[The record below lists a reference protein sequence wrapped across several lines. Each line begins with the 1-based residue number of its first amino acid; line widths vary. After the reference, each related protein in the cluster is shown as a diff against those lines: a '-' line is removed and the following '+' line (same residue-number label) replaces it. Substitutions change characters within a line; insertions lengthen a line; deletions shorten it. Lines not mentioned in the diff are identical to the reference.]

1 MMLNTGQRPGAGRKP
16 PRYAV
21 IWTTVLG
28 LWTTSAN
35 AISFLSFD
43 ARSLSMAGTG
53 VVTARSH
60 NASLFNPALLI
71 NHDPKRLSR
80 LHAHTYV
87 GARLL
92 DRDNFLQTADE
103 FSDRYEGVD
112 LEDVIMSSITLDSPD
127 FESGDELREATASI
141 RNVQRDINLLSDKPL
156 RVSASY
162 GASFGYPAGRWA
174 FGGYHRQFLVMGSMV
189 RVSERDN
196 ANIDRVTNTVDRFAD
211 LLDEVMATEA
221 MVENPDA
228 LTLDQVVAQVRR
240 LWDAAQALNEYV
252 DFGALYDDALADQT
266 SGKGVQ
272 DYLREPLP
280 TEFYSTIES
289 QGAEVTEQALS
300 VARSF
305 LTDRSDRFHFGI
317 TLKQVH
323 FTTIHFEQPV
333 NEFELDV
340 YSEEVHRRE
349 HTRFNMDAG
358 LVHDLPGPFQWGLVV
373 RNLVPHE
380 FETALGDRITQR
392 PVARVGLGFR
402 TEPFRVSV
410 DWDLTR
416 NEPLGFDPDKQYLSV
431 GTEWFLWRNTALRAG
446 LRHNVVDDET
456 LPSVGLGFGG
466 RRAHLDIG
474 AAKSTNGDEWGL
486 ALQAGLSF

>member
-1 MMLNTGQRPGAGRKP
+1 MMLETGQRPNVGRKAP
-16 PRYAV
+16 QYAV
-21 IWTTVLG
+21 IWTMVLG
-28 LWTTSAN
+28 MWGNSAN

-80 LHAHTYV
+80 LHAHTYI

-92 DRDNFLQTADE
+92 DRDNFLQAADE

-112 LEDVIMSSITLDSPD
+112 LEELIMSSVVLDTPD
-127 FESGDELREATASI
+127 FESGAELREATTSI
-141 RNVQRDINLLSDKPL
+141 RNVQRDINHLSDKPL

-162 GASFGYPAGRWA
+162 GASFGYPAGQWA
-174 FGGYHRQFLVMGSMV
+174 IGGYHRQFLVMGSMV

-196 ANIDRVTNTVDRFAD
+196 ASIDRVTNTVDRFAD

-221 MVENPDA
+221 MAENSES
-228 LTLDQVVAQVRR
+228 LTLEQAVAQVQR
-240 LWDAAQALNEYV
+240 LWDAVRALNEYV
-252 DFGALYDDALADQT
+252 DFDALYDDAVADQT

-280 TEFYSTIES
+280 QEFYSTIES
-289 QGAEVTEQALS
+289 RGAEVTEQALS

-305 LTDRSDRFHFGI
+305 LIDRRDRLHFGI

-349 HTRFNMDAG
+349 YTRFNMDAG
-358 LVHDLPGPFQWGLVV
+358 LVHDLPGPWQWGVVV
-373 RNLVPHE
+373 RNLVPHD
-380 FETALGDRITQR
+380 FTTALGDRIRQR

-402 TEPFRVSV
+402 TEPFRISV

-446 LRHNVVDDET
+446 LRHNVVDAET
-456 LPSVGLGFGG
+456 LPSVGLGLGG

>member
-1 MMLNTGQRPGAGRKP
+1 MMLEKGRILCSGRISV
-16 PRYAV
+16 PRAV
-21 IWTTVLG
+21 IWIMGLG
-28 LWTTSAN
+28 AWASTAN

-80 LHAHTYV
+80 LHVHSYL

-103 FSDRYEGVD
+103 FSDRYDGVD
-112 LEDVIMSSITLDSPD
+112 LEELIVSSISLNDSG
-127 FESGDELREATASI
+127 FASGAELRDATARI
-141 RNVQRDINLLSDKPL
+141 RGVQNDIKSLSDKPL

-162 GASFGYPAGRWA
+162 GLSFGYPVGQWA
-174 FGGYHRQFLVMGSMV
+174 FGGYHRQFLVMGSAV
-189 RVSERDN
+189 RISERDN
-196 ANIDRVTNTVDRFAD
+196 ASIDRVTNTVDRFAD
-211 LLDEVMATEA
+211 LLDEVIASEA
-221 MVENPDA
+221 LVNDPET
-228 LTLDQVVAQVRR
+228 LTLEEIVAQAGR
-240 LWDAAQALNEYV
+240 LWDAARALDVYV
-252 DFGALYDDALADQT
+252 DFDALYEDARADQT

-280 TEFYSTIES
+280 REFHSTIVS

-305 LTDRSDRFHFGI
+305 SFARRERLHLGVTF
-317 TLKQVH
+317 KQVQ
-323 FTTIHFEQPV
+323 FSTIHFEQPV
-333 NEFELDV
+333 NDFELQV
-340 YSEEVHRRE
+340 YDEATHRRNF
-349 HTRFNMDAG
+349 TRFNMDAG
-358 LVHDLPGPFQWGLVV
+358 LIHDLSGPWQWGLVV
-373 RNLVPHE
+373 RNLVPHD
-380 FETALGDRITQR
+380 FSTVLGERISQR

-410 DWDLTR
+410 EWDLTR

-431 GTEWFLWRNTALRAG
+431 GTEWYLWRNTALRAG
-446 LRHNVVDDET
+446 LRHNVVDAET

-486 ALQAGLSF
+486 AIQAGLSF